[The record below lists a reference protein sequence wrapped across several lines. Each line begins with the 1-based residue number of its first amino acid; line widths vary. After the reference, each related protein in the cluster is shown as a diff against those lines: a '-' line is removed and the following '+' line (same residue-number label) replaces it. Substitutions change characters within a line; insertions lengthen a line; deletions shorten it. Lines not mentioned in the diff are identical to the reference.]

1 MSFLRRFS
9 LNPTSA
15 NSQQAEVESV
25 LWNLNHVLN
34 TKRYYGSMVA
44 EYGIDDLSHCTSR
57 DALTKALIERI
68 TTCIEL
74 YEPRIELL
82 EITPQPATASNRVA
96 LVLDCTLAGK
106 NQAFDICFET
116 SMSKI
121 QVEAVE

>member
-1 MSFLRRFS
+1 MSFLRRFALTPNKS
-9 LNPTSA
+9 TGLE
-15 NSQQAEVESV
+15 AEIESV

-68 TTCIEL
+68 SACIEL

-96 LVLDCTLAGK
+96 LTLDCTLEGK
-106 NQAFDICFET
+106 SQAFDICFET
-116 SMSKI
+116 SMSRI
-121 QVEAVE
+121 NVEATQ